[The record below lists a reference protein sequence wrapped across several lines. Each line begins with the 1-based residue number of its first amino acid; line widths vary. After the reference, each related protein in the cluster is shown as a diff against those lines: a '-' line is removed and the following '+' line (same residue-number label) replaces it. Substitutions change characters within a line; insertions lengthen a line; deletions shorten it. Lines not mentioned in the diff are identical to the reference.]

1 MFGFVFGGVLMGWLA
16 DRFGIVAP
24 VLLGAVALA
33 LGYAAASRADSLL
46 EFALIHGLLI
56 GLLGSSATFGP
67 LIAGISLW
75 FTRRRGIAVAIA
87 ASGTYLA
94 GTIWPLVVQHL
105 TETVGWR
112 DAYLFVGLFFLVTI
126 LTDRTRTRLNS

>member
-75 FTRRRGIAVAIA
+75 FTRRRGLPVAIPA
-87 ASGTYLA
+87 GGPYPP
-94 GTIWPLVVQHL
+94 GTIARKNAV
-105 TETVGWR
+105 
-112 DAYLFVGLFFLVTI
+112 
-126 LTDRTRTRLNS
+126 